1 MSKGNVISFPA
12 IFRGNLEHLAETSE
26 NLEINPNTTSF
37 VEIEYVYFLAK
48 RSRSYLTDCVVFA
61 N

>member
-48 RSRSYLTDCVVFA
+48 
-61 N
+61 